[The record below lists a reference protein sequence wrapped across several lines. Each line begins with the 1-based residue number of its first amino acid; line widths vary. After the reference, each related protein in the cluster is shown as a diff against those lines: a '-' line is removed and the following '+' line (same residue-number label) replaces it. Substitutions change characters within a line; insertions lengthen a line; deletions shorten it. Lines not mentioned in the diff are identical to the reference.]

1 MSGYRQTRAAERVVG
16 VSAGQS
22 RSDRRRVRDAARSVV
37 GELPAAPKRSQARP
51 QRKRATFGIRI
62 AAAKT
67 PGQKVSAAAQ
77 FLASALAELPAQ
89 RAEQVAAHTVDQLK
103 NLAEQLLKEAS
114 A

>member
-1 MSGYRQTRAAERVVG
+1 MAGYRKTHAAERVVG
-16 VSAGQS
+16 VSAAQG

-37 GELPAAPKRSQARP
+37 GELPAAPKRSEARP
-51 QRKRATFGIRI
+51 ARKRATFGMRI

-67 PGQKVSAAAQ
+67 PSQKVSAAAS
-77 FLASALAELPAQ
+77 FLASALAELPAA
-89 RAEQVAAHTVDQLK
+89 RADQVATHTVEQLK

>member
-1 MSGYRQTRAAERVVG
+1 MSGYRRTRAAERVVG

-22 RSDRRRVRDAARSVV
+22 RDDRRRVRDAARSVV
-37 GELPAAPKRSQARP
+37 GELPAAPKRSESRP
-51 QRKRATFGIRI
+51 QRKRAAFGMRI

-67 PGQKVSAAAQ
+67 PGQKVSAAAS
-77 FLASALAELPAQ
+77 FLASALAELPAA
-89 RAEQVAAHTVDQLK
+89 RADQVAGHTVEQLK